1 LKYFKRVSFK
11 KNESDDFYRTI
22 SISISITLHLM
33 FFYRK
38 DPKLSDTENILK
50 YMRKNPNK
58 GYLVSDLIFVGYK
71 AGTRITDLC
80 RK

>member
-1 LKYFKRVSFK
+1 
-11 KNESDDFYRTI
+11 
-22 SISISITLHLM
+22 M

-58 GYLVSDLIFVGYK
+58 GYLVSDLLFISYKVPTRLNELCKKWLVYRSGTKVGE
-71 AGTRITDLC
+71 
-80 RK
+80 RKQQFAIYSLTK